1 MLKSIISIISIIG
14 TIVMSLNVLK
24 MKVMHSEF
32 FVVFCQAKNYNGNIK
47 TVGGF
52 MHEDTSLT

>member
-1 MLKSIISIISIIG
+1 MLKSIISIIG

-32 FVVFCQAKNYNGNIK
+32 FVVFCLLKNYNGNIK
-47 TVGGF
+47 NWRT
-52 MHEDTSLT
+52 HA